1 MIDIPT
7 GPLRSDK
14 SYEDDLKQRISK
26 NGVLG
31 LCCLSYLDHYHP
43 ISGTCIDYMHSVLEG
58 VVKGMFYRWFGVENH
73 QMECSLKSFMH
84 QIDGR
89 IICIKPPKFVPTTPR
104 SIYSW
109 KQWRAHEY
117 LSFILYYSLPVFID
131 IMEASK
137 LEHLLAK
144 NLSKCLV

>member
-1 MIDIPT
+1 
-7 GPLRSDK
+7 
-14 SYEDDLKQRISK
+14 
-26 NGVLG
+26 
-31 LCCLSYLDHYHP
+31 
-43 ISGTCIDYMHSVLEG
+43 MHSVLEG

-131 IMEASK
+131 IMEASQ
-137 LEHLLAK
+137 LERKSNESLFSTTDEILFILLK
-144 NLSKCLV
+144 VNFQK